1 MLKQR
6 LLTAFILIPLVIAG
20 ILYLPVMGIAII
32 FALLMLMGAWEW
44 SRLSGI
50 QSSAVRALYTLLL
63 ACLLGFLWYD
73 VGVKAQMQTI
83 ANTALAFWLLA
94 SIWVFT
100 PGLAQAETRFNSLIK
115 LLAGIAVLA
124 PSWYAL
130 VSIHASPQM
139 GPQWIL
145 YILFLIWIADSGAYF
160 AGRAYGRHKLA
171 PIVSPGKTWEGVA
184 GAFLL
189 VLLYSLSA
197 PWWLPVAESKGF
209 TLVWVSLLLVP
220 VSVIGDLFESLMKR
234 QSGIKDSG
242 HILPGHGGIMD
253 RFDSLTAVFP
263 VTLWIAL
270 QVSYL

>member
-6 LLTAFILIPLVIAG
+6 ILTALILVPLVIAG
-20 ILYLPVMGIAII
+20 ILYLPVIGIALI
-32 FALLMLMGAWEW
+32 FGLLMLMGAWEW
-44 SRLSGI
+44 SRLSGV
-50 QSSAVRALYTLLL
+50 QSIVVRTSYVVLIGAIFGLLWFDIGTLSQRH
-63 ACLLGFLWYD
+63 AI
-73 VGVKAQMQTI
+73 T
-83 ANTALAFWLLA
+83 NTAVAFWVLA
-94 SIWVFT
+94 TIWVIT
-100 PGLAQAETRFNSLIK
+100 PGLARTQNFFNSFLK

-130 VSIHASPQM
+130 VSIHASTQM

-145 YILFLIWIADSGAYF
+145 YIFFLIWIADSGAYF

-171 PIVSPGKTWEGVA
+171 PIVSPGKTWEGAA
-184 GAFLL
+184 GAFVL

-197 PWWLPVAESKGF
+197 PFWLPVAADKGF
-209 TLVWVSLLLVP
+209 TLVWMSLLLVP

-263 VTLWIAL
+263 VTMWLAL
-270 QVSYL
+270 QVGYL

>member
-6 LLTAFILIPLVIAG
+6 ILTALILIPLVIAG
-20 ILYLPVMGIAII
+20 ILYLPVIGIALI
-32 FALLMLMGAWEW
+32 FGLLMLMGAWEW
-44 SRLSGI
+44 SRLSGV
-50 QSSAVRALYTLLL
+50 QSSVVRVAYVTLIAAIFGLL
-63 ACLLGFLWYD
+63 WFDIGSLS
-73 VGVKAQMQTI
+73 QRQTLS
-83 ANTALAFWLLA
+83 NTAVVFWVLAT
-94 SIWVFT
+94 IWVMT
-100 PGLAQAETRFNSLIK
+100 PGLARAQSYFNTLIK
-115 LLAGIAVLA
+115 LFAGIGVLA

-171 PIVSPGKTWEGVA
+171 PIVSPGKTWEGAA
-184 GAFLL
+184 GAFVL

-197 PWWLPVAESKGF
+197 PLWLPVAADKGF
-209 TLVWVSLLLVP
+209 TLVWMSLLLVP
-220 VSVIGDLFESLMKR
+220 VSIIGDLFESLMKR

-242 HILPGHGGIMD
+242 NILPGHGGIMD

-263 VTLWIAL
+263 IAMWLAL
-270 QVSYL
+270 QVDYL